1 MGDKDKD
8 KDTKDTKDT
17 SKDDG
22 QTIEIDPFGWMR

>member
-1 MGDKDKD
+1 MGDKD

-22 QTIEIDPFGWMR
+22 QTVEIDPFGWMR

>member
-8 KDTKDTKDT
+8 KDTKDT

-22 QTIEIDPFGWMR
+22 QTVEIDPFGWMR